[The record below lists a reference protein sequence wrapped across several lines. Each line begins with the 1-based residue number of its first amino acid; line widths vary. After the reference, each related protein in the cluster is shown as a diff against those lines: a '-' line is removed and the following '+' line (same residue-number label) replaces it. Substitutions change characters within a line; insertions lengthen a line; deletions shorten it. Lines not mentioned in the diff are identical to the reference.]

1 MPEQAHPAPAEV
13 PAGGLSAAVAAHR
26 LAEDGPNALPDRAHR
41 GALGALAD
49 ALLQPMILLLGAAAV
64 IYVVI
69 GDARDAAVLA
79 ASVFMVIAIT
89 VYQARRSERA
99 LEALRDLSS
108 PRALVV
114 RDGQTQR
121 IAGRDVV
128 CGDLLLVSEGDRVP
142 ADARLVH
149 GASLAVD
156 ESLLTGESLAVE
168 KSPGADGREGLVFSG
183 TLVTRGHARAVVTA
197 TGARAEIGRIGQS
210 LATIEPERTA
220 LEVETARVVR
230 WIAVLAITLCV
241 LLAVFHALTR
251 GDPFGGVLAG
261 LTLAIAILPEEFPVV
276 LTVFLALGAWRIARH
291 RVLTR
296 RMAAIEMLG
305 AATVLCVDKTGT
317 LTENRMAVARAYA
330 NLHEGPRW
338 FGGIHL
344 HDPSARSLLEAA
356 AFACELEPFD
366 PMDRAILAAASE
378 ADATLAARRAQWR
391 LAQDYDFGTG
401 FLAMCHGWRAPEGA
415 TRTFI
420 KGAPET
426 VLPLC
431 HLDDATRER
440 AHREIEH
447 AAAQGLRLLAVGEAG
462 GPAQGAGW
470 PEDPA
475 HLQIGRSHV

>member
-1 MPEQAHPAPAEV
+1 MNAEIPLAP
-13 PAGGLSAAVAAHR
+13 LSGS
-26 LAEDGPNALPDRAHR
+26 LT
-41 GALGALAD
+41 
-49 ALLQPMILLLGAAAV
+49 
-64 IYVVI
+64 
-69 GDARDAAVLA
+69 
-79 ASVFMVIAIT
+79 AIT

-149 GASLAVD
+149 SASLAVD

-291 RVLTR
+291 RAERPATWTTMEAPL
-296 RMAAIEMLG
+296 AIVE
-305 AATVLCVDKTGT
+305 VV
-317 LTENRMAVARAYA
+317 R
-330 NLHEGPRW
+330 
-338 FGGIHL
+338 
-344 HDPSARSLLEAA
+344 AA
-356 AFACELEPFD
+356 APD
-366 PMDRAILAAASE
+366 
-378 ADATLAARRAQWR
+378 AD
-391 LAQDYDFGTG
+391 
-401 FLAMCHGWRAPEGA
+401 
-415 TRTFI
+415 
-420 KGAPET
+420 
-426 VLPLC
+426 VL
-431 HLDDATRER
+431 
-440 AHREIEH
+440 IENFK
-447 AAAQGLRLLAVGEAG
+447 V
-462 GPAQGAGW
+462 
-470 PEDPA
+470 D
-475 HLQIGRSHV
+475 IVD